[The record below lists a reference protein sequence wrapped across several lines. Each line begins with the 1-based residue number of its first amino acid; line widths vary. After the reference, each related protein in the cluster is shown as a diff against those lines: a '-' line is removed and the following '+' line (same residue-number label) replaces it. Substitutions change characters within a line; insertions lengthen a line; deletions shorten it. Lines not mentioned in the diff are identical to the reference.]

1 MMRHIADWGERVPPI
16 LHACPDIIRNSKD
29 LLDLLVEEQVV
40 ITKVRLLH
48 LSMDPSSSNKGSL
61 YSHPRKRGEYKNKK
75 QLPVGLSCVNFVNFQ
90 AARFFI
96 SPSVSRNRGDISFFF
111 CR

>member
-40 ITKVRLLH
+40 ITKVRLVH
-48 LSMDPSSSNKGSL
+48 V
-61 YSHPRKRGEYKNKK
+61 
-75 QLPVGLSCVNFVNFQ
+75 PVENLRPQTKTPFVAPVETGN
-90 AARFFI
+90 
-96 SPSVSRNRGDISFFF
+96 
-111 CR
+111 

>member
-48 LSMDPSSSNKGSL
+48 LSV
-61 YSHPRKRGEYKNKK
+61 EI
-75 QLPVGLSCVNFVNFQ
+75 LPLQTETPFVATRANG
-90 AARFFI
+90 
-96 SPSVSRNRGDISFFF
+96 VDI
-111 CR
+111 RQ

>member
-29 LLDLLVEEQVV
+29 LLGLLIEEQVV

-48 LSMDPSSSNKGSL
+48 LSMEILRLQTETPCVATRADAVDI
-61 YSHPRKRGEYKNKK
+61 KK
-75 QLPVGLSCVNFVNFQ
+75 
-90 AARFFI
+90 
-96 SPSVSRNRGDISFFF
+96 
-111 CR
+111 